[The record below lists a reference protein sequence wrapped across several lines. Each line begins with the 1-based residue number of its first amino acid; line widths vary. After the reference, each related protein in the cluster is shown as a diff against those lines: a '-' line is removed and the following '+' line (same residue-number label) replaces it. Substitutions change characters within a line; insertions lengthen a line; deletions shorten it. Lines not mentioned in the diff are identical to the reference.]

1 MAFGLRK
8 ESLIQSE
15 IPQES
20 ESYTASAS
28 SAVRLG
34 VRASDRT
41 ISGIDITSFLDK
53 GIDSKGQRVWP
64 GRGQGG
70 LPVTLDDDIQQAADI
85 AGQGGYFGQPFFR
98 SFPVQEQARQRQLN
112 QAARQLAG
120 AFQHKIAPAI

>member
-28 SAVRLG
+28 SASR

-70 LPVTLDDDIQQAADI
+70 LPVRLDDDIQQAADI
-85 AGQGGYFGQPFFR
+85 AGQGGYFGQPLFGP
-98 SFPVQEQARQRQLN
+98 FPVQEQARQCQLN
-112 QAARQLAG
+112 QAARQLAD
-120 AFQHKIAPAI
+120 AFQHKVAPAI